1 MVFVENYTS
10 RGKAYYRLSHS
21 IRKGGKIAHL
31 TKQIGRAL
39 PPKAR
44 LERMKQEFLME
55 LAEGRYKYLNKKEI
69 DEIESRRKSYREE
82 IKSLS
87 PLEKE
92 KKLKEFIIRFTY
104 DSSRLSGADIT
115 LRQTYL
121 ILKEG
126 IMPKGI
132 KQLRTARE
140 LENHEKGILAI
151 TAYKGNLSINFI
163 KKLHKIMFAGVDDA
177 IAGKLRSELKRDAKI
192 AGTPYVPPKWH
203 EIPKEMSGFFKWY
216 KSEHRKLHPLEL
228 AALIH
233 LKLVS
238 MQPFADG
245 NSRLS
250 RLLMNWI
257 LWKKNYP
264 PIDIPIEDLENYY
277 NVLDRYQV
285 KKDEKPCVGYILK
298 WYFKSE

>member
-1 MVFVENYTS
+1 MVFVEKYIS
-10 RGKAYYRLSHS
+10 RGKSYYRLSHS
-21 IRKGGKIAHL
+21 VRKNGKISHI
-31 TKQIGRAL
+31 KRQIGRAL

-44 LERMKQEFLME
+44 LEQMKKEFLTE
-55 LAEGRYKYLNKKEI
+55 LENGRYKYLTQKEI
-69 DEIESRRKSYREE
+69 EAIESRRESYRKEA
-82 IKSLS
+82 KSLS

-104 DSSRLSGADIT
+104 DSSKLSGADIT

-126 IMPKGI
+126 IMPKDI
-132 KQLRTARE
+132 HNLRTAKE

-151 TAYKGNLSINFI
+151 TAYKGNLNINFI
-163 KKLHKIMFAGVDDA
+163 KKLHKILFAGVDDT
-177 IAGKLRSELKRDAKI
+177 IAGKLRSELKRDVKI

-203 EIPKEMSGFFKWY
+203 EIQKEMEGFFKWY
-216 KSEHRKLHPLEL
+216 RTEHRKLHPLEL

-238 MQPFADG
+238 IQPFADG

-250 RLLMNWI
+250 RLLMNWV

-264 PIDIPIEDLENYY
+264 PVDIPIEDLENYY

-285 KKDEKPCVGYILK
+285 EKDEKPFVEYIVR

>member
-1 MVFVENYTS
+1 MVFVEKYIS
-10 RGKAYYRLSHS
+10 RGKSYYRLSHS
-21 IRKGGKIAHL
+21 VRKDGKISHI
-31 TKQIGRAL
+31 KRQIGRTL

-44 LERMKQEFLME
+44 LEQMKKEFLKE
-55 LAEGRYKYLNKKEI
+55 LENGRYKYLTQKEI
-69 DEIESRRKSYREE
+69 EAIESRRESYRKEA
-82 IKSLS
+82 KSLS

-104 DSSRLSGADIT
+104 DSSKLSGADIT

-126 IMPKGI
+126 IMPKDI
-132 KQLRTARE
+132 HNLRTAKE

-151 TAYKGNLSINFI
+151 TAYKGNLNINFI
-163 KKLHKIMFAGVDDA
+163 KKLHKILFAGVDDT
-177 IAGKLRSELKRDAKI
+177 IAGKLRSELKRDVKI

-203 EIPKEMSGFFKWY
+203 EIQKEMEWFFKWY
-216 KSEHRKLHPLEL
+216 RTEHRKLHPLEL

-250 RLLMNWI
+250 RLLMNWV

-264 PIDIPIEDLENYY
+264 PVDIPIEDLENYY

-285 KKDEKPCVGYILK
+285 EKDEKPFVEYIVK